1 LITLLSLWERR
12 ILHRSCQF
20 HTNPQNLAAIDPIEK
35 DTGAGMRPA
44 VPFRDC
50 VWHYDL
56 WRGFAFDLL
65 SERLSSVMATV
76 EVVAFRCINER
87 VTTFLSR
94 RRSQDNSIQIT
105 HQEIAAEQESSRE
118 VFSRILED
126 FCSLEVISVSR
137 RTIKVPNREALQTRS
152 VVQHSH

>member
-1 LITLLSLWERR
+1 
-12 ILHRSCQF
+12 LHRSCQF

-35 DTGAGMRPA
+35 DTKAGMRPA

-65 SERLSSVMATV
+65 SERLSSVTATV
-76 EVVAFRCINER
+76 EEVAFRCINER
-87 VTTFLSR
+87 VTTFLSG